1 MGNTVVTRKNVGDIT
16 ITALPMSSVSLEA
29 DRIVIRGPVRIE
41 YVDQEPP
48 RPSRSAQ
55 LVFAA
60 AWASLLSVVIY
71 CLFS

>member
-48 RPSRSAQ
+48 RPSRSAE
-55 LVFAA
+55 LFFA
-60 AWASLLSVVIY
+60 VVWLAILAVVVY
-71 CLFS
+71 CFFS